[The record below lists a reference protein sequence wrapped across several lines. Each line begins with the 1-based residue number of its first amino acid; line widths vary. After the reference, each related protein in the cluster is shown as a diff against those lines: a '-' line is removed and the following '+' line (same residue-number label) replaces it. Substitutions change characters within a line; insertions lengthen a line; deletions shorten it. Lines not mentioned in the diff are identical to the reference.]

1 MLFRKRKRENTE
13 SFDRTR
19 KALAVRAS
27 ICTGER
33 VAGFVDLETGNFEE
47 AEYIGSDAQ
56 LQDFMK
62 RYGIREDELKKI
74 Y

>member
-19 KALAVRAS
+19 KAPAVRAS

-47 AEYIGSDAQ
+47 AEYIGSDDQ

-62 RYGIREDELKKI
+62 RYGVREDELKQI